1 MVKSKDFLLKSVLV
15 FLSMLLFFTSV
26 LPTIASADSSDVTTE
41 NAIKILEAMDNSA
54 VIQQDGSV
62 LFNEDQLEKELKDNP
77 EYEEVKSELEDFG
90 LLTNEDSAHIAMTA
104 ASSGL
109 NPKWVAAR
117 DSCAKQYLKDE
128 FGVGA
133 LGGILGFLYAGQYS
147 KAIKELA
154 KKGVKISPPGL
165 VAVYVHMNYT
175 CIKEA
180 NSKHSVY
187 K

>member
-1 MVKSKDFLLKSVLV
+1 MVKSKEIILKSVFV
-15 FLSMLLFFTSV
+15 CLSMLLFFTSFA
-26 LPTIASADSSDVTTE
+26 PTIASANSSNTTTE
-41 NAIKILEAMDNSA
+41 NAVKILEAMDNSA
-54 VIQQDGSV
+54 VAQMDGSI
-62 LFNEDQLEKELKDNP
+62 LFNENQLEKELKGNP
-77 EYEEVKSELEDFG
+77 EYEEVKLELESLG
-90 LLTNEDSAHIAMTA
+90 LLTNKDSTHLLAVA
-104 ASSGL
+104 ASAKL

-117 DSCAKQYLKDE
+117 DACAKQYLKDE

-133 LGGILGFLYAGQYS
+133 FTGILTFLYAGKYS

-154 KKGVKISPPGL
+154 KKGIKVSPPGL

-187 K
+187 